1 MDLDKPEPKPLQA
14 GGSFAAP
21 GQEASAEIA
30 KSGGS
35 PDQAPAPRLPH
46 NFVPTKDA
54 LRTLIQPVEHN
65 AVIAREAPLPQ
76 IVQWNPPDPTISKIV
91 APPPQV
97 LVKVDVKPTLD
108 LPNREMRVADM
119 KLSSSTYETKAPLP
133 APSKTSPVNVQAP
146 QQQAQRVPE
155 TTSKSSTPP
164 AGECDFAL

>member
-1 MDLDKPEPKPLQA
+1 MASSPLISLFNNPPPVRRGPSSFFISFVVHCIVFVLLFFGLNQPHKVDPKTDRQRFTVRIMDLDKPEPKPLKA
-14 GGSFAAP
+14 GGSLAAP

-91 APPPQV
+91 APP
-97 LVKVDVKPTLD
+97 
-108 LPNREMRVADM
+108 RRCW
-119 KLSSSTYETKAPLP
+119 S
-133 APSKTSPVNVQAP
+133 
-146 QQQAQRVPE
+146 R
-155 TTSKSSTPP
+155 
-164 AGECDFAL
+164 